1 MLDVAADI
9 ADLKKLQ
16 EVAIAT
22 GKNIDRE
29 LSAAINATAQPT
41 RKVMARG
48 IVEKVNLKVGVV
60 NKKLKKG
67 IRSNPKTLRTSVNLK
82 HQQRLGLQHFGASQ
96 TKKGVAYKIDKSGG
110 RKMVVG
116 AFMGPKPRVK
126 APKLNGG
133 AFIRAGR
140 TRLPIRRLHGVSP
153 WAVFLKRSL
162 DSPTVKQSSQR
173 LSIEVNKRIGK
184 ALRGF

>member
-1 MLDVAADI
+1 MIDI
-9 ADLKKLQ
+9 AVDQADLKRLAAASQ
-16 EVAIAT
+16 AT

-41 RKVMARG
+41 RKVMARE
-48 IVEKVNLKVGVV
+48 IVQKVNLKVGVV

-67 IRSNPKTLRTSVNLK
+67 IRSNPKTLKTSVKLK

-116 AFMGPKPRVK
+116 AFMGPKPGVK

-133 AFIRAGR
+133 AYIRSGK
-140 TRLPIRRLHGVSP
+140 TRLPIKKLHGVSP

-162 DSPTVKQSSQR
+162 DTPTEKQSSQR
-173 LSIEVNKRIGK
+173 LSKEVNKRIGK